1 MNLFDLVNRKD
12 RSLRW
17 TNGAGEACS
26 LKWQGGTQR
35 GVQFEP
41 GAKLRIANAHEFT
54 SLRVRPQSP
63 GWRWVATKDSA
74 TFVVSIE
81 TIDGRSVE
89 IAAVEAKA
97 GEAPK
102 QISLNW
108 PVERDYAGAFDLE
121 ISVPSGGALAVGP
134 LVSMRASV
142 LPLARG
148 VGVEVGPGIAPSV
161 LPAPGIE
168 VTYVE
173 ACPLEVWPAKYAKN
187 GKPGAMPPPELAA
200 RYVVGSAVSLDS
212 FSVSGL
218 DFVFSNHVFEHLANP
233 IRVLKNWL
241 RVLKPGGV
249 IAGVTPDPRY
259 TFDCRQPIMTLSEA
273 LLEAERPG
281 HEIARAKYERWTR
294 WTSPSVTPESLIER
308 DYSIHVNFF
317 TPETFAD
324 VAAHLKASG
333 DIADAI
339 MVAAPNQKDF
349 AFALWKR

>member
-12 RSLRW
+12 RSVQWIDGL
-17 TNGAGEACS
+17 GEARA
-26 LKWQGGTQR
+26 LKWPGGTQR
-35 GVQFEP
+35 GVEFQP
-41 GAKLRIANAHEFT
+41 GARLRIVGAHEFT

-63 GWRWVATKDSA
+63 GWQWAVAQGRGTLIA
-74 TFVVSIE
+74 SIE
-81 TIDGRSVE
+81 TAAGASAE
-89 IAAVEAKA
+89 IAALEARA
-97 GEAPK
+97 GESPK
-102 QISLNW
+102 LVNVSW
-108 PVERDYAGAFDLE
+108 PTGRAFVGAFDLE
-121 ISVPSGGALAVGP
+121 IAAPSGGALAVGP
-134 LVSMRASV
+134 QISMRASV

-173 ACPLEVWPAKYAKN
+173 ACPLEEWPARYAKS
-187 GKPGAMPPPELAA
+187 GTPGALPPAELAA
-200 RYVVGSAVSLDS
+200 RYVVGSAVSLDA
-212 FSVSGL
+212 FADAEL

-233 IRVLKNWL
+233 ILVLKNWL

-273 LLEAERPG
+273 LKEAELPG
-281 HEIARAKYERWTR
+281 HEITRAKYERWVR
-294 WTSPSVTPESLIER
+294 WTSPGSTPESLIQR

-317 TPETFAD
+317 TPDTFAD
-324 VAAHLKASG
+324 VVDHLKESG
-333 DIADAI
+333 DIADATI
-339 MVAAPNQKDF
+339 IAAPNQKDF